1 MRSRHPQDTVLDPD
15 DGVKSSLSVL
25 LPTSTDQPDAS
36 HASRPRKVSSCTTTS
51 STCTDSGI
59 VRNKDYVNQMS
70 GKGDGGGGLWSTYSA
85 KYCPPSLAS
94 YLLCNKVWNGR
105 KTLPPN
111 PCGFL
116 ELYWAQHFLSDDTI
130 SCIFFLRTGQLLH
143 VAAPPQARGRQR
155 VVTLL
160 PHRRLPEGSWPQVA
174 RLLYRRRP
182 RFRQGQHRHLRQNHP
197 ADRAGSAGRPASW
210 R

>member
-1 MRSRHPQDTVLDPD
+1 MTRHCRQYRGRVSMRSRHPQDTVLDPD

-70 GKGDGGGGLWSTYSA
+70 GKGDGGGGGLWSTYSA

-94 YLLCNKVWNGR
+94 YLLCSVQQGVEWPKN
-105 KTLPPN
+105 
-111 PCGFL
+111 FA
-116 ELYWAQHFLSDDTI
+116 AQSM
-130 SCIFFLRTGQLLH
+130 
-143 VAAPPQARGRQR
+143 
-155 VVTLL
+155 
-160 PHRRLPEGSWPQVA
+160 RLPGTILGTTFSLWWHH
-174 RLLYRRRP
+174 LLYILP
-182 RFRQGQHRHLRQNHP
+182 
-197 ADRAGSAGRPASW
+197 
-210 R
+210 